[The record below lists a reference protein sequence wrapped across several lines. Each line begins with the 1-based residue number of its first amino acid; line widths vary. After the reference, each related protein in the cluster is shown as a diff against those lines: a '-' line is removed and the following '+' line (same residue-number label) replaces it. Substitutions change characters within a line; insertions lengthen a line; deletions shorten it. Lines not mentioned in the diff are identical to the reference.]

1 MNPAYFDANYVFKL
15 QVTEAG
21 SAEVRALASRVTEIH
36 SAAHTRAE
44 FASAAFRKVR
54 EGVAT
59 MDDFQRL
66 LAQFKTDVSTTTII
80 LLPLVD
86 PVYDRIEAAF
96 AFAPP
101 TLYLRAA
108 DALHLATAAEH
119 GFTEIYSNDRQLLA
133 AAPVFGLEGVNVIP

>member
-1 MNPAYFDANYVFKL
+1 MTPAYFDANYVFKL

-21 SAEVRALASRVTEIH
+21 SAEVRALASSVSEIH
-36 SAAHTRAE
+36 SAAHTRAD

-54 EGVAT
+54 EGFAT
-59 MDDFQRL
+59 MDEFRRL
-66 LAQFKTDVSTTTII
+66 LAQFKTDVSTTTVV

-96 AFAPP
+96 ATAPS

-133 AAPVFGLEGVNVIP
+133 AASHFGIMGVNVIA